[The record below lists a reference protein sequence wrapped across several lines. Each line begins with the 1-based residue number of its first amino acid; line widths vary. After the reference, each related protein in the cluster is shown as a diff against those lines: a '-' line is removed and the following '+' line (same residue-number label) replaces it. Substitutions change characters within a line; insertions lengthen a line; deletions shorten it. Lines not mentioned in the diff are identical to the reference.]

1 MRTPDCYSA
10 CYAIIENSKW
20 EILFQK
26 RANTGFRDGCFQMPA
41 GHIEW
46 EETMKECLIREMKEE
61 LNIDILEINLEI
73 EHISHRVCK
82 WERTYFDVYLS
93 VKKYTWIPKIAEP
106 DKCSELKFIDINNIR
121 RKELFWYDVD
131 VIKMIEKWEKFSEIK
146 L

>member
-61 LNIDILEINLEI
+61 LNIDI
-73 EHISHRVCK
+73 
-82 WERTYFDVYLS
+82 
-93 VKKYTWIPKIAEP
+93 
-106 DKCSELKFIDINNIR
+106 NNIR

>member
-1 MRTPDCYSA
+1 
-10 CYAIIENSKW
+10 
-20 EILFQK
+20 
-26 RANTGFRDGCFQMPA
+26 MPA